1 MNRERIDM
9 DINDNLIE
17 QGAKIPFSLSPHEP
31 TKNES
36 KGNEESQYIAQTP
49 DYK

>member
-1 MNRERIDM
+1 M
-9 DINDNLIE
+9 DINDNLIK
-17 QGAKIPFSLSPHEP
+17 QRATIPFPLSPHEP

-36 KGNEESQYIAQTP
+36 KGNKESQYIAQTP

>member
-1 MNRERIDM
+1 M

-17 QGAKIPFSLSPHEP
+17 QGATIPFPLSPHKP

-36 KGNEESQYIAQTP
+36 KGNEEGQYIAQTLD

>member
-1 MNRERIDM
+1 M

-17 QGAKIPFSLSPHEP
+17 QGATIPFPLLLYKP

-36 KGNEESQYIAQTP
+36 KGNKESQYIA
-49 DYK
+49 

>member
-1 MNRERIDM
+1 M

-17 QGAKIPFSLSPHEP
+17 QGATIPFPLSPHEP

-36 KGNEESQYIAQTP
+36 KGNEERQYIAQTP
-49 DYK
+49 DGYK